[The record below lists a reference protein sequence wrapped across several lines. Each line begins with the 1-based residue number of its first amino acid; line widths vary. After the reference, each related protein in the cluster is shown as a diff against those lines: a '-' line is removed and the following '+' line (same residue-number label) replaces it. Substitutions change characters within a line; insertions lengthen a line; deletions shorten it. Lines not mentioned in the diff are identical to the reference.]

1 MSNTSM
7 QQILMWAES
16 PPRGEAGSRGV
27 AAVLARGNARERRR
41 VAKSLSTVLKGRHM
55 TADDDTGWMRSAL
68 AAARDLEQGTTLVIE
83 VSTPIPPRFK
93 QFLRDLRNLSAV
105 EVLLPSSQRS
115 TTIRCNPMAGVIV
128 MLSSEA
134 AAAFASSSNQT
145 DTFDLVVSV

>member
-1 MSNTSM
+1 
-7 QQILMWAES
+7 
-16 PPRGEAGSRGV
+16 
-27 AAVLARGNARERRR
+27 
-41 VAKSLSTVLKGRHM
+41 M